1 MISKFNKMCALFE
14 FAESCL
20 KLMER
25 INIRSRNIAI
35 PIVSPD
41 KNKVIYF
48 NNRISLSINV
58 KASF

>member
-35 PIVSPD
+35 PTVSPD
-41 KNKVIYF
+41 KNK
-48 NNRISLSINV
+48 
-58 KASF
+58 

>member
-25 INIRSRNIAI
+25 IESRNIAI
-35 PIVSPD
+35 PTVSPD
-41 KNKVIYF
+41 KNKVICF

>member
-20 KLMER
+20 KFMER
-25 INIRSRNIAI
+25 IESGNIAI
-35 PIVSPD
+35 PTVSPD